1 MNLTARI
8 NNDKVEIFD
17 VQTGGI
23 HATHSLPTG
32 EYSGPTISGNLV
44 SVTIKT
50 PYTGDKIRT
59 IDLQTGA
66 MVSELSM

>member
-17 VQTGGI
+17 AQTGGI
-23 HATHSLPTG
+23 HATHSLPPGDYT
-32 EYSGPTISGNLV
+32 GPTISGNIV

-59 IDLQTGA
+59 IDLKTGA
-66 MVSELSM
+66 MVSEISM

>member
-8 NNDKVEIFD
+8 NNDRVEIFD

-23 HATHSLPTG
+23 HASHNLPPG
-32 EYSGPTISGNLV
+32 EYSGPTISGKVV
-44 SVTIKT
+44 SVIIKT

-59 IDLQTGA
+59 IDLQTGS
-66 MVSELSM
+66 MISEISM